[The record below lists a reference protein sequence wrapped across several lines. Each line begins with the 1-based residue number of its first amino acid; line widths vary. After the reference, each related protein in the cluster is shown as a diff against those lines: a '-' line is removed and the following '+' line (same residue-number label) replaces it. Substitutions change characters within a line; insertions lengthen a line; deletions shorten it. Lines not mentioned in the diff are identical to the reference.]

1 MYFEEKIIMK
11 KKLVIFGGSSGLAL
25 ELSLKLSNSFKVI
38 NISSSPTNLN
48 HEGIK
53 EIKLKKYSEEELSK
67 FIFGLSKKDE
77 HIFLFMN
84 GITDSKAFYKMD
96 SKEISHIIKVN
107 FELPVMI
114 TNIIIKKF
122 MLHKTKYVYFS
133 SSRALLGDR
142 GISLYSSTKSSLK
155 YFARSL
161 SLEYG
166 KFNQF
171 FYTIS
176 LGVFEKGL
184 VSKVKKSDLDK
195 IIKRSA
201 TNTVVNIDELVR
213 AINYL
218 SENNSPTGSVL
229 NIDNGY
235 F

>member
-1 MYFEEKIIMK
+1 MK
-11 KKLVIFGGSSGLAL
+11 KTIVIFGGSSGLAVDL
-25 ELSLKLSNSFKVI
+25 CIKLSNDFNII
-38 NISSSPTNLN
+38 NISSKSTNLN
-48 HEGIK
+48 HKNID
-53 EIKLKKYSEEELSK
+53 EIKLKQYSEEELSK
-67 FIFGLSKKDE
+67 FIFSLNKKDE

-96 SKEISHIIKVN
+96 SEEISHIIKVN
-107 FELPVMI
+107 YELPVLI
-114 TNIIIKKF
+114 TNLVIKKF
-122 MLHKTKYVYFS
+122 MLHKSKYVYFS

-142 GISLYSSTKSSLK
+142 GISLYSSTKSALK

-166 KFNQF
+166 RFNQF

-184 VSKVKKSDLDK
+184 VNKVKKSDLEK

-201 TNTVVNIDELVR
+201 TNSFVDIDELVR

-218 SENNSPTGSVL
+218 SENDSATGSVL

>member
-1 MYFEEKIIMK
+1 MK
-11 KKLVIFGGSSGLAL
+11 KTIVLFGGSSGLAL
-25 ELSLKLSNSFKVI
+25 DLCLKLSDGFNII
-38 NISSSPTNLN
+38 NVSSSSTNLN
-48 HEGIK
+48 HKNIEEVKLTNYNEK
-53 EIKLKKYSEEELSK
+53 ELLKFLLS
-67 FIFGLSKKDE
+67 LSKKDE
-77 HIFLFMN
+77 YIFLFMN

>member
-1 MYFEEKIIMK
+1 MK
-11 KKLVIFGGSSGLAL
+11 KKIVIFGGSSGLAID
-25 ELSLKLSNSFKVI
+25 LSIRLSKDFDVI
-38 NISSSPTNLN
+38 NISSKSTTLN
-48 HEGIK
+48 HKNIK
-53 EIKLKKYSEEELSK
+53 QIKIEKYSEEEISK
-67 FIFGLSKKDE
+67 IIFSLSKKAE

-84 GITDSKAFYKMD
+84 GITDSKAFYKMGNE
-96 SKEISHIIKVN
+96 EISHIIKVN
-107 FELPVMI
+107 FELPVII
-114 TNIIIKKF
+114 TNLIIKNFILK
-122 MLHKTKYVYFS
+122 KTKYIYFS

-142 GISLYSSTKSSLK
+142 GISLYSSSKSALK

-166 KFNQF
+166 KFNHF

-184 VSKVKKSDLDK
+184 VNKVKKSNLDK

-201 TNTVVNIDELVR
+201 TNSFVDIDELER
-213 AINYL
+213 AISYI
-218 SENNSPTGSVL
+218 SENNSATGSVL